1 MNKGLSKMDLQRTK
15 NLSDFTFKQTY
26 ARYLREHGRRE
37 NWEEAVAR
45 MMSTHRSFYADKG
58 IDTELSQIE
67 QAIKEKRILGSQ
79 RALQFGGDAILEKH
93 WRIYNCTSSFCDRPR
108 FFAEALWLLLCGS
121 GVGFSIQKHHV
132 ASLPAV
138 LNNELILQAHYES
151 LVIED
156 SIEGW
161 ADALN
166 ELVNFFFGIRETYPQ
181 FDYSLIRKKGSAL
194 RHGGKAPGAFALKKA
209 LQAIEAVFV
218 QSAGRK
224 LSPINCLDI
233 VCYAADC
240 VKSGGV
246 RRAALLAMFS
256 KDDQEMMNA
265 KIGDWWRH
273 NGQRARA
280 NISATIP
287 RGMLAQEDFNKI
299 IESTKQWGEP
309 GFIFTDST
317 EFCFNPC
324 VTGRT
329 KVLTEDGYKTVESLY
344 QQGQFDLRIDPRFG
358 KGTYSKTTEKGI
370 FLTGV
375 QDVYKV
381 KTKEGYSVECTAN
394 HQIMTSRG
402 WIEAHQLEKGDRIW
416 IFNNVK
422 GAYDIF
428 NNKNNEA
435 QDKQSFDEGLLAGWW
450 SGDGS
455 LSDENP
461 ILYFYNEKRCL
472 TSRFEKITN
481 TKATTFEN
489 RDTIRLSGD
498 TVLGNISKE
507 NRKKVPAIVWQKD
520 QAFKRGYLQG
530 LFSSDGSIQGRLDKK
545 GVSIRLTQNNLAF
558 LEDVQELLLELG
570 IFCTIYENR
579 RPAGKVMLPN
589 GKGGQQEYDV
599 KAVHELV
606 ISNENINTFHA
617 LINFCLPS
625 HALALENIVTGRK
638 RRANREDFIA
648 SFESFEHIG
657 KEAVYDLTE
666 PLSHSFIANGVVV
679 HNCVEICMS
688 PVLVTRNGAP
698 VEEYTLDLLEPSNR
712 AELIKQGY
720 RFESGWQACNL
731 TEVNASFFSECT
743 EDNKEAFVESVRLAT
758 MLGTLQAGYTQ
769 SEYLGNVSK
778 QILER
783 EALLGVSLT
792 GLANSFIFTEYAK
805 GDEEAK
811 ASVKAFLVHLA
822 SVARTVNVDMSCKLG
837 IREASRITCV
847 KPSGTASLVLGCAPG
862 VHLEHA
868 KRYLRRNQVNNDS
881 PIALAYK
888 KLNPK
893 AVEPYIMS
901 TSKTED
907 VVAFAIEAPN
917 ALCKADLSAVQF
929 LDMVAMV
936 YETWVRSGT
945 HKPQRLEGAAHN
957 VSNTTIVQDD
967 EWDDVAYYIY
977 ENQRSFS
984 GLSFLSATGDYDYIQ
999 PPFQAVYEL
1008 SEINEIY
1015 NKAKVK
1021 LDAEKKDAMKPIK
1034 AKYNQERLNLLDL
1047 YKAKMDAV
1055 QQMDIEGDVTS
1066 VCEALDEDYQKEVS
1080 ANQAQEKKA
1089 LTEIDNVFLERMKP
1103 IAKRWQDHMDA
1114 LELWTSLRGAQQLDF
1129 DTVKEKIDITDVS
1142 GELACSGGKCII

>member
-1 MNKGLSKMDLQRTK
+1 MDLQRTK

-324 VTGRT
+324 V
-329 KVLTEDGYKTVESLY
+329 
-344 QQGQFDLRIDPRFG
+344 
-358 KGTYSKTTEKGI
+358 
-370 FLTGV
+370 
-375 QDVYKV
+375 
-381 KTKEGYSVECTAN
+381 
-394 HQIMTSRG
+394 
-402 WIEAHQLEKGDRIW
+402 
-416 IFNNVK
+416 
-422 GAYDIF
+422 
-428 NNKNNEA
+428 
-435 QDKQSFDEGLLAGWW
+435 
-450 SGDGS
+450 
-455 LSDENP
+455 
-461 ILYFYNEKRCL
+461 
-472 TSRFEKITN
+472 
-481 TKATTFEN
+481 
-489 RDTIRLSGD
+489 
-498 TVLGNISKE
+498 
-507 NRKKVPAIVWQKD
+507 
-520 QAFKRGYLQG
+520 
-530 LFSSDGSIQGRLDKK
+530 
-545 GVSIRLTQNNLAF
+545 
-558 LEDVQELLLELG
+558 
-570 IFCTIYENR
+570 
-579 RPAGKVMLPN
+579 
-589 GKGGQQEYDV
+589 
-599 KAVHELV
+599 
-606 ISNENINTFHA
+606 
-617 LINFCLPS
+617 
-625 HALALENIVTGRK
+625 
-638 RRANREDFIA
+638 
-648 SFESFEHIG
+648 
-657 KEAVYDLTE
+657 
-666 PLSHSFIANGVVV
+666 
-679 HNCVEICMS
+679 EICMS
-688 PVLVTRNGAP
+688 PVLVTKEGNL

-731 TEVNASFFSECT
+731 TEVNASFFSEGT
-743 EDNKEAFVESVRLAT
+743 EDNKEAFVEAVRLAT

>member
-58 IDTELSQIE
+58 IDTELAQIE

-324 VTGRT
+324 V
-329 KVLTEDGYKTVESLY
+329 
-344 QQGQFDLRIDPRFG
+344 
-358 KGTYSKTTEKGI
+358 
-370 FLTGV
+370 
-375 QDVYKV
+375 
-381 KTKEGYSVECTAN
+381 
-394 HQIMTSRG
+394 
-402 WIEAHQLEKGDRIW
+402 
-416 IFNNVK
+416 
-422 GAYDIF
+422 
-428 NNKNNEA
+428 
-435 QDKQSFDEGLLAGWW
+435 
-450 SGDGS
+450 
-455 LSDENP
+455 
-461 ILYFYNEKRCL
+461 
-472 TSRFEKITN
+472 
-481 TKATTFEN
+481 
-489 RDTIRLSGD
+489 
-498 TVLGNISKE
+498 
-507 NRKKVPAIVWQKD
+507 
-520 QAFKRGYLQG
+520 
-530 LFSSDGSIQGRLDKK
+530 
-545 GVSIRLTQNNLAF
+545 
-558 LEDVQELLLELG
+558 
-570 IFCTIYENR
+570 
-579 RPAGKVMLPN
+579 
-589 GKGGQQEYDV
+589 
-599 KAVHELV
+599 
-606 ISNENINTFHA
+606 
-617 LINFCLPS
+617 
-625 HALALENIVTGRK
+625 
-638 RRANREDFIA
+638 
-648 SFESFEHIG
+648 
-657 KEAVYDLTE
+657 
-666 PLSHSFIANGVVV
+666 
-679 HNCVEICMS
+679 EICMS
-688 PVLVTRNGAP
+688 PVLVTKEGNL

-743 EDNKEAFVESVRLAT
+743 EDNKEAFVEAVRLAT

>member
-1 MNKGLSKMDLQRTK
+1 MDLQRTK

-58 IDTELSQIE
+58 IEAELEQIE

-209 LQAIEAVFV
+209 LQAIEAIFV

-381 KTKEGYSVECTAN
+381 TLANGFFVECTAN
-394 HQIMTSRG
+394 HQIMTDRG
-402 WIEAHQLEKGDRIW
+402 WVEA
-416 IFNNVK
+416 
-422 GAYDIF
+422 GALTTEHKVHFVSDI
-428 NNKNNEA
+428 
-435 QDKQSFDEGLLAGWW
+435 DKE
-450 SGDGS
+450 
-455 LSDENP
+455 E
-461 ILYFYNEKRCL
+461 I
-472 TSRFEKITN
+472 
-481 TKATTFEN
+481 
-489 RDTIRLSGD
+489 
-498 TVLGNISKE
+498 
-507 NRKKVPAIVWQKD
+507 
-520 QAFKRGYLQG
+520 
-530 LFSSDGSIQGRLDKK
+530 
-545 GVSIRLTQNNLAF
+545 GVSA
-558 LEDVQELLLELG
+558 
-570 IFCTIYENR
+570 
-579 RPAGKVMLPN
+579 
-589 GKGGQQEYDV
+589 
-599 KAVHELV
+599 
-606 ISNENINTFHA
+606 
-617 LINFCLPS
+617 
-625 HALALENIVTGRK
+625 
-638 RRANREDFIA
+638 
-648 SFESFEHIG
+648 FESFEHIG

-698 VEEYTLDLLEPSNR
+698 VEEYTLELLEPSNR

-731 TEVNASFFSECT
+731 TEVNASFFSDCT
-743 EDNKEAFVESVRLAT
+743 EDNKEAFVEAVRLAT

-1089 LTEIDNVFLERMKP
+1089 LTEIDTVFLERMKP

-1142 GELACSGGKCII
+1142 GEIACAGGKCII

>member
-1 MNKGLSKMDLQRTK
+1 MDLQRTK

-37 NWEEAVAR
+37 NWEEAVSR

-58 IDTELSQIE
+58 IEAELEQIE

-151 LVIED
+151 FVIED

-324 VTGRT
+324 V
-329 KVLTEDGYKTVESLY
+329 
-344 QQGQFDLRIDPRFG
+344 
-358 KGTYSKTTEKGI
+358 
-370 FLTGV
+370 
-375 QDVYKV
+375 
-381 KTKEGYSVECTAN
+381 
-394 HQIMTSRG
+394 
-402 WIEAHQLEKGDRIW
+402 
-416 IFNNVK
+416 
-422 GAYDIF
+422 
-428 NNKNNEA
+428 
-435 QDKQSFDEGLLAGWW
+435 
-450 SGDGS
+450 
-455 LSDENP
+455 
-461 ILYFYNEKRCL
+461 
-472 TSRFEKITN
+472 
-481 TKATTFEN
+481 
-489 RDTIRLSGD
+489 
-498 TVLGNISKE
+498 
-507 NRKKVPAIVWQKD
+507 
-520 QAFKRGYLQG
+520 
-530 LFSSDGSIQGRLDKK
+530 
-545 GVSIRLTQNNLAF
+545 
-558 LEDVQELLLELG
+558 
-570 IFCTIYENR
+570 
-579 RPAGKVMLPN
+579 
-589 GKGGQQEYDV
+589 
-599 KAVHELV
+599 
-606 ISNENINTFHA
+606 
-617 LINFCLPS
+617 
-625 HALALENIVTGRK
+625 
-638 RRANREDFIA
+638 
-648 SFESFEHIG
+648 
-657 KEAVYDLTE
+657 
-666 PLSHSFIANGVVV
+666 
-679 HNCVEICMS
+679 EICMS
-688 PVLVTRNGAP
+688 PVLVTKEGNI

-743 EDNKEAFVESVRLAT
+743 EDNKEAFVEAVRLAT

-769 SEYLGNVSK
+769 SEYLGTVSK

-967 EWDDVAYYIY
+967 EWDDVASYIY
-977 ENQRSFS
+977 ENQGSFS

-999 PPFQAVYEL
+999 PPFQAVYDL

-1047 YKAKMDAV
+1047 YKAKMEAV
-1055 QQMDIEGDVTS
+1055 QQMDIEGDITS

-1089 LTEIDNVFLERMKP
+1089 LNEIDNVFLERMKP

-1142 GELACSGGKCII
+1142 GEIACAGGKCIIQSLPS

>member
-1 MNKGLSKMDLQRTK
+1 MDLQRTK

-324 VTGRT
+324 V
-329 KVLTEDGYKTVESLY
+329 
-344 QQGQFDLRIDPRFG
+344 
-358 KGTYSKTTEKGI
+358 
-370 FLTGV
+370 
-375 QDVYKV
+375 
-381 KTKEGYSVECTAN
+381 
-394 HQIMTSRG
+394 
-402 WIEAHQLEKGDRIW
+402 
-416 IFNNVK
+416 
-422 GAYDIF
+422 
-428 NNKNNEA
+428 
-435 QDKQSFDEGLLAGWW
+435 
-450 SGDGS
+450 
-455 LSDENP
+455 
-461 ILYFYNEKRCL
+461 
-472 TSRFEKITN
+472 
-481 TKATTFEN
+481 
-489 RDTIRLSGD
+489 
-498 TVLGNISKE
+498 
-507 NRKKVPAIVWQKD
+507 
-520 QAFKRGYLQG
+520 
-530 LFSSDGSIQGRLDKK
+530 
-545 GVSIRLTQNNLAF
+545 
-558 LEDVQELLLELG
+558 
-570 IFCTIYENR
+570 
-579 RPAGKVMLPN
+579 
-589 GKGGQQEYDV
+589 
-599 KAVHELV
+599 
-606 ISNENINTFHA
+606 
-617 LINFCLPS
+617 
-625 HALALENIVTGRK
+625 
-638 RRANREDFIA
+638 
-648 SFESFEHIG
+648 
-657 KEAVYDLTE
+657 
-666 PLSHSFIANGVVV
+666 
-679 HNCVEICMS
+679 EICMS
-688 PVLVTRNGAP
+688 PVLVTKEGNI

-743 EDNKEAFVESVRLAT
+743 EDNKEAFVEAVRLAT

-769 SEYLGNVSK
+769 SEYLGTVSK

-945 HKPQRLEGAAHN
+945 HKPMRLQAAAHN

-967 EWDDVAYYIY
+967 EWDDVASYIY
-977 ENQRSFS
+977 ENQGSFS

-999 PPFQAVYEL
+999 PPFQAVYDL

-1047 YKAKMDAV
+1047 YKAKMEAV
-1055 QQMDIEGDVTS
+1055 QQMDIEGDITS

-1089 LTEIDNVFLERMKP
+1089 LNEIDNVFLERMKP

-1142 GELACSGGKCII
+1142 GEIACAGGKCII

>member
-324 VTGRT
+324 V
-329 KVLTEDGYKTVESLY
+329 
-344 QQGQFDLRIDPRFG
+344 
-358 KGTYSKTTEKGI
+358 
-370 FLTGV
+370 
-375 QDVYKV
+375 
-381 KTKEGYSVECTAN
+381 
-394 HQIMTSRG
+394 
-402 WIEAHQLEKGDRIW
+402 
-416 IFNNVK
+416 
-422 GAYDIF
+422 
-428 NNKNNEA
+428 
-435 QDKQSFDEGLLAGWW
+435 
-450 SGDGS
+450 
-455 LSDENP
+455 
-461 ILYFYNEKRCL
+461 
-472 TSRFEKITN
+472 
-481 TKATTFEN
+481 
-489 RDTIRLSGD
+489 
-498 TVLGNISKE
+498 
-507 NRKKVPAIVWQKD
+507 
-520 QAFKRGYLQG
+520 
-530 LFSSDGSIQGRLDKK
+530 
-545 GVSIRLTQNNLAF
+545 
-558 LEDVQELLLELG
+558 
-570 IFCTIYENR
+570 
-579 RPAGKVMLPN
+579 
-589 GKGGQQEYDV
+589 
-599 KAVHELV
+599 
-606 ISNENINTFHA
+606 
-617 LINFCLPS
+617 
-625 HALALENIVTGRK
+625 
-638 RRANREDFIA
+638 
-648 SFESFEHIG
+648 
-657 KEAVYDLTE
+657 
-666 PLSHSFIANGVVV
+666 
-679 HNCVEICMS
+679 EICMS
-688 PVLVTRNGAP
+688 PVLVTKEGNI

-743 EDNKEAFVESVRLAT
+743 EDNKEAFVEAVRLAT

-769 SEYLGNVSK
+769 SEYLGTVSK

-945 HKPQRLEGAAHN
+945 HKPMRLQAAAHN

-967 EWDDVAYYIY
+967 EWDDVASYIY
-977 ENQRSFS
+977 ENQGSFS

-999 PPFQAVYEL
+999 PPFQAVYDL

-1047 YKAKMDAV
+1047 YKAKMEAV
-1055 QQMDIEGDVTS
+1055 QQMDIEGDITS

-1089 LTEIDNVFLERMKP
+1089 LNEIDNVFLERMKP

-1142 GELACSGGKCII
+1142 GEIACAGGKCII

>member
-1 MNKGLSKMDLQRTK
+1 MDLQRTK

-58 IDTELSQIE
+58 IDTELAQIE

-324 VTGRT
+324 V
-329 KVLTEDGYKTVESLY
+329 
-344 QQGQFDLRIDPRFG
+344 
-358 KGTYSKTTEKGI
+358 
-370 FLTGV
+370 
-375 QDVYKV
+375 
-381 KTKEGYSVECTAN
+381 
-394 HQIMTSRG
+394 
-402 WIEAHQLEKGDRIW
+402 
-416 IFNNVK
+416 
-422 GAYDIF
+422 
-428 NNKNNEA
+428 
-435 QDKQSFDEGLLAGWW
+435 
-450 SGDGS
+450 
-455 LSDENP
+455 
-461 ILYFYNEKRCL
+461 
-472 TSRFEKITN
+472 
-481 TKATTFEN
+481 
-489 RDTIRLSGD
+489 
-498 TVLGNISKE
+498 
-507 NRKKVPAIVWQKD
+507 
-520 QAFKRGYLQG
+520 
-530 LFSSDGSIQGRLDKK
+530 
-545 GVSIRLTQNNLAF
+545 
-558 LEDVQELLLELG
+558 
-570 IFCTIYENR
+570 
-579 RPAGKVMLPN
+579 
-589 GKGGQQEYDV
+589 
-599 KAVHELV
+599 
-606 ISNENINTFHA
+606 
-617 LINFCLPS
+617 
-625 HALALENIVTGRK
+625 
-638 RRANREDFIA
+638 
-648 SFESFEHIG
+648 
-657 KEAVYDLTE
+657 
-666 PLSHSFIANGVVV
+666 
-679 HNCVEICMS
+679 EICMS
-688 PVLVTRNGAP
+688 PVLVTKEGNL

-743 EDNKEAFVESVRLAT
+743 EDNKEAFVEAVRLAT